1 MKKSL
6 IVIISVLFSVSTLF
20 ASESAKFHSGFIY
33 HFTKYIEWPEAMR
46 NGNFVI
52 AVVGD
57 SDVSQY
63 LEELAKTKTVGT
75 QKIVIKKCKSVAEAK
90 GSHIIYLSDSKIGD
104 FAAVR
109 TLANQGNALLLT
121 SKDNYGKNGS
131 MINFI
136 QKDGKMQF
144 ELNQTAAK
152 QAGLIISNKLS
163 SLAVLI

>member
-1 MKKSL
+1 MLHILNNKIMKKSL

-104 FAAVR
+104 FDKQIHELKDLIRDVPKTQR
-109 TLANQGNALLLT
+109 DLL
-121 SKDNYGKNGS
+121 N
-131 MINFI
+131 IERRI
-136 QKDGKMQF
+136 QVNEKM
-144 ELNQTAAK
+144 
-152 QAGLIISNKLS
+152 
-163 SLAVLI
+163 